1 MFGDT
6 FLIMISL
13 MGTAAAAV
21 TAMMGPVIALFT
33 LLSAGCGAFL
43 GALSGLAAGL
53 GAGLGGLGAVGGEL
67 GAVGGETLGSLREQ
81 VHQCCIFLGK
91 SRTVC
96 ALFAQRFFYPPDFS
110 FAVQV
115 MESVTEVAE
124 EISEEHW
131 GGEDGDTDAGIDSS
145 EIASLGLAGAT
156 LGLAAMATRHGDGSV
171 EAQRSAGPQYVGT
184 DRSARLSEELN
195 EVFQPRPRPT
205 FDLERQ
211 SHERQFHDPGSSL
224 HVGTITRFTQK
235 IVINGD
241 ETAVFVPKGH
251 SLEVASARPVQP
263 AMPMQQESQTS
274 PKIHQDNLQ
283 TCSPQKEVP
292 TNEIDLDIE
301 LQHLNTTL
309 RKHDEFIR
317 RIEEEK
323 RIQQTSILHKGA
335 GAGASTI
342 ISSTMPMQLLS
353 HTSFK
358 IHQNNLKTFTD
369 ARLAK
374 SGSKEPSS
382 QDISEDADKPV
393 QDTVIS
399 VQKIPD
405 LTEIASKSVQNG
417 GKFTAIFRSPAQL
430 APQDSTGGA
439 PFVGSPSNTNT
450 KGKLVLADLRTDA
463 KAGTGA
469 PGAWEAS
476 ATAIDTLARVTQ
488 DQINAPRNVLAASG
502 VALGADHVDVLIDGV
517 SQALYSRIT
526 IKDGAVQQS
535 NFGDYPLLRINKAPK
550 VENHYIL
557 TDNNPTGLG
566 EPALPPVLPAI
577 CNAIFAA
584 TGKRIRS
591 LPIDATLLT
600 A

>member
-1 MFGDT
+1 LCNDF
-6 FLIMISL
+6 FSPRIF
-13 MGTAAAAV
+13 
-21 TAMMGPVIALFT
+21 P
-33 LLSAGCGAFL
+33 LL
-43 GALSGLAAGL
+43 
-53 GAGLGGLGAVGGEL
+53 
-67 GAVGGETLGSLREQ
+67 
-81 VHQCCIFLGK
+81 
-91 SRTVC
+91 
-96 ALFAQRFFYPPDFS
+96 
-110 FAVQV
+110 VQV
-115 MESVTEVAE
+115 MESATEVAE

-184 DRSARLSEELN
+184 DRSARLSEELS

-211 SHERQFHDPGSSL
+211 SHERQFHDPGSPL

-235 IVINGD
+235 IVINGE
-241 ETAVFVPKGH
+241 ETTVSTVFVPKGH
-251 SLEVASARPVQP
+251 SLDVASARPVQP

-274 PKIHQDNLQ
+274 PKINQDNLQ

-292 TNEIDLDIE
+292 TNEIDLDSE

-335 GAGASTI
+335 GAGASTLS
-342 ISSTMPMQLLS
+342 SSTMPMQQLS

-463 KAGTGA
+463 KAEQELERQKEYSRQL
-469 PGAWEAS
+469 EAS
-476 ATAIDTLARVTQ
+476 NQALQERLADLESWASNSSSFASAPTPWTPPRPQ
-488 DQINAPRNVLAASG
+488 DAEVDRAKTKHQPSLRLAARG
-502 VALGADHVDVLIDGV
+502 VPDDQTFEGSLQKEVSTNEIDLDIELQELNEKLRKQDELIR
-517 SQALYSRIT
+517 RIE
-526 IKDGAVQQS
+526 
-535 NFGDYPLLRINKAPK
+535 
-550 VENHYIL
+550 VEH
-557 TDNNPTGLG
+557 
-566 EPALPPVLPAI
+566 
-577 CNAIFAA
+577 
-584 TGKRIRS
+584 K
-591 LPIDATLLT
+591 TLMSWT
-600 A
+600 KTQFS

>member
-1 MFGDT
+1 MQDWVGWVQLEVRRWAVYVNRCINVAFSLESLVLSVH
-6 FLIMISL
+6 FLCNDFFSPRIF
-13 MGTAAAAV
+13 
-21 TAMMGPVIALFT
+21 P
-33 LLSAGCGAFL
+33 LL
-43 GALSGLAAGL
+43 
-53 GAGLGGLGAVGGEL
+53 
-67 GAVGGETLGSLREQ
+67 
-81 VHQCCIFLGK
+81 
-91 SRTVC
+91 
-96 ALFAQRFFYPPDFS
+96 
-110 FAVQV
+110 VQV
-115 MESVTEVAE
+115 MESATEVAE

-156 LGLAAMATRHGDGSV
+156 LSLAAMATRHGDGSV

-184 DRSARLSEELN
+184 DRSARLSEELS

-224 HVGTITRFTQK
+224 HVGTVTRFTQK
-235 IVINGD
+235 IVINGE
-241 ETAVFVPKGH
+241 ETTVSTVFVPKGH
-251 SLEVASARPVQP
+251 SLDVASARPVQP

-274 PKIHQDNLQ
+274 PKINQDNLQ

-292 TNEIDLDIE
+292 TNEIDLDSE

-335 GAGASTI
+335 GAGASTLS
-342 ISSTMPMQLLS
+342 SSTMPMQQLS

-463 KAGTGA
+463 KAEQELERQKEYSRQL
-469 PGAWEAS
+469 EAS
-476 ATAIDTLARVTQ
+476 NQALQERLADLESWASNSSSFASAPTPWTPPRPQ
-488 DQINAPRNVLAASG
+488 DAEVDRAKTKHQPSLRLAARG
-502 VALGADHVDVLIDGV
+502 VPDDQTFEGSLQKEVSTNEIDLDIELQELNEKLRKQDELIR
-517 SQALYSRIT
+517 RIE
-526 IKDGAVQQS
+526 
-535 NFGDYPLLRINKAPK
+535 
-550 VENHYIL
+550 VEH
-557 TDNNPTGLG
+557 
-566 EPALPPVLPAI
+566 
-577 CNAIFAA
+577 
-584 TGKRIRS
+584 K
-591 LPIDATLLT
+591 TLMSWT
-600 A
+600 KTQFS

>member
-1 MFGDT
+1 VQDWVGWVQLEVRRWAVYVNRCINVAFSLESLVLSVH
-6 FLIMISL
+6 FLCNDFFSPRIF
-13 MGTAAAAV
+13 
-21 TAMMGPVIALFT
+21 P
-33 LLSAGCGAFL
+33 LL
-43 GALSGLAAGL
+43 
-53 GAGLGGLGAVGGEL
+53 
-67 GAVGGETLGSLREQ
+67 
-81 VHQCCIFLGK
+81 
-91 SRTVC
+91 
-96 ALFAQRFFYPPDFS
+96 
-110 FAVQV
+110 VQV
-115 MESVTEVAE
+115 MESATEVAE

-156 LGLAAMATRHGDGSV
+156 LSLAAMATRHGDGSV

-184 DRSARLSEELN
+184 DRSARLSEELS

-224 HVGTITRFTQK
+224 HVGTVTRFTQK
-235 IVINGD
+235 IVINGE
-241 ETAVFVPKGH
+241 ETTVSTVFVPKGH
-251 SLEVASARPVQP
+251 SLDVASARPVQP

-274 PKIHQDNLQ
+274 PKINQDNLQ

-292 TNEIDLDIE
+292 TNEIDLDSE

-335 GAGASTI
+335 GAGASTLS
-342 ISSTMPMQLLS
+342 SSTMPMQQLS

-463 KAGTGA
+463 KAEQELERQKEYSRQL
-469 PGAWEAS
+469 EAS
-476 ATAIDTLARVTQ
+476 NQALQERLADLESWASNSSSFASAPTPWTPPRPQ
-488 DQINAPRNVLAASG
+488 DAEVDRAKTKHQPSLRLAARG
-502 VALGADHVDVLIDGV
+502 VPDDQTFEGSLQKEVSTNEIDLDIELQELNEKLRKQDELIR
-517 SQALYSRIT
+517 RIE
-526 IKDGAVQQS
+526 
-535 NFGDYPLLRINKAPK
+535 
-550 VENHYIL
+550 VEH
-557 TDNNPTGLG
+557 
-566 EPALPPVLPAI
+566 
-577 CNAIFAA
+577 
-584 TGKRIRS
+584 K
-591 LPIDATLLT
+591 TLMSWT
-600 A
+600 KTQFS